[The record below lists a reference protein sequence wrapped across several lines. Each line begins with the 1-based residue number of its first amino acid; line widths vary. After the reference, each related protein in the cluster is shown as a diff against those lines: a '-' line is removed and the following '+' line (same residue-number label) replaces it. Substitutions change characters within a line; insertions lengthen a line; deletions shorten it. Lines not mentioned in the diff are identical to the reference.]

1 MQTKKHHLPWD
12 TKHGWVKT
20 FGLVMH
26 VRGCIKQRSLL
37 HLLIAMQREL
47 WPSKCAA
54 FLKHPNNCAACLLP
68 TKNLQA
74 TPRGGVLA
82 CLLLL
87 CAQIRASSEPSK
99 KLLSIGARD
108 YCCFIISLSLLM
120 SADNGRPY
128 KIHLLSVERA
138 NFA

>member
-26 VRGCIKQRSLL
+26 VRGCIKQWSLL

-87 CAQIRASSEPSK
+87 CAQLQSKLGTMEGAPQHWRAGLLLFDNTIVSSYV
-99 KLLSIGARD
+99 D
-108 YCCFIISLSLLM
+108 
-120 SADNGRPY
+120 GRPQTT
-128 KIHLLSVERA
+128 LQNSSAVVG
-138 NFA
+138 